1 MPPNEYQQKSRGSK
15 QAQTTTTTTT
25 TVLRPFVQ
33 DHPGEPGT
41 HSEGDIMYRY
51 YPHISR
57 HGDSD
62 SDLIES

>member
-1 MPPNEYQQKSRGSK
+1 MPPNEYQQKSPGSK
-15 QAQTTTTTTT
+15 QAQTTTTTT

-33 DHPGEPGT
+33 DYPGEPGT